1 MRALFTT
8 WNMMWQIKNDKL
20 LSDGN
25 FVDQHIILLLPFTFF
40 KLQSLMAL
48 YRSMYTWLINQF
60 CNCIPICTY
69 QNRRPHKDV
78 HNIMLVK
85 WWSVFKLGKLEF
97 TIRVSPRNTKHL
109 IFHDIW
115 FCMPLSSWDP
125 NFYWPMW
132 AYIFKVNPIQFG

>member
-8 WNMMWQIKNDKL
+8 WNMIWQIN
-20 LSDGN
+20 N
-25 FVDQHIILLLPFTFF
+25 EIFVDHQIILLLSFTFS
-40 KLQSLMAL
+40 KLQILMAL

-60 CNCIPICTY
+60 CTCIPVCTY
-69 QNRRPHKDV
+69 QNRRPHKGV

-109 IFHDIW
+109 IFHKIW
-115 FCMPLSSWDP
+115 F
-125 NFYWPMW
+125 FYAFVKLRPKLLL
-132 AYIFKVNPIQFG
+132 ANGTIYFKVNPIQ